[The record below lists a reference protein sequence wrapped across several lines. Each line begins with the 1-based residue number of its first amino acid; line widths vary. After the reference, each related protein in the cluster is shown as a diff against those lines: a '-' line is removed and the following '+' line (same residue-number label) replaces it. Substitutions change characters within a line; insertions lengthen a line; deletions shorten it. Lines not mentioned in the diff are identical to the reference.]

1 MVVQSTRKEGHTHLE
16 LCPFR
21 FLFDLRVSCRNR
33 VPHVH
38 TSDSRRTRL
47 LCLMVLTPAYHDDAS
62 DSDEPVVQTRRTK
75 RHKTNSGN
83 GNANTNQLIDLPDE
97 ADATPNYLYD
107 ALCDSESSLTELA
120 RGWIESYEENST
132 FAIRDFVNM
141 ILRLAGCHDVIETHD
156 IEEGDSAA
164 ATVAQLQDHVRNK
177 SAAQYPLVNKKPPH
191 KFLRDHLN
199 EFLRHLV
206 TFASDKDLLY
216 DDESAEGN
224 VIDNLLIW
232 VSALSSSKLRPFRHT
247 ATVVS
252 LMFLTNLCN
261 VYSSVLELKEDN
273 EKVLTNAASGK
284 GRASK
289 GRSDERVSAAK
300 DTIETCSNKIGKLAN
315 FMNDIFETCFVNRYR
330 DVDARIRSEC
340 VLQLNNWIENLPSVF
355 FEDQYLRY
363 FGWLLF
369 DTDPGVRESV
379 VNGLANLFDTLNT
392 SGFLHFTERFR
403 SRLVEMAQS
412 DSDLDVRAGVIEFL
426 VLLQQAGFLEQDNV
440 DKVIMLLLDANDV
453 VREQVV
459 DFIVDYCNEQSE
471 DEIKNMG
478 RKVKAVKS
486 VDAKWVTYKSVVS
499 VVSSAIALPRDNE
512 SEENEDDDESS
523 NANIEVGATIAE
535 DLTQHYESEDVK
547 KLLSYLLFDPSSLS
561 KDKFEEQLSTILQL
575 SASQQTFLLQL
586 ISACV
591 EGVFKEAKGS
601 RKAQDSNDTETI
613 SSLIIDE
620 TPALLDKFSSSSDM
634 LTLILQLHSKVDL
647 SLYTV
652 KRLEDQFSELHS
664 TICRIFKTHHNR
676 QTQLQCVKFLA
687 SAKKQ
692 DIFPESTLPKL
703 ADLMAEI
710 SSDFANVLSDPAAD
724 WNTIASATQRV
735 EVLCQFMPFSEI
747 SSDDSLLDE
756 VIAKVKSAVEDD
768 DANTEIGDFI
778 NSAINLL
785 RLQLLWSITNSDSSS
800 DSASDFISEVLGAMK
815 EVFMKEDMPISATI
829 KTAGLFLEILVAL
842 KIKDKLTSVGDI
854 IDNDV
859 QARIMYLF
867 INAEYTYFEDLGEDA
882 PAIERLP
889 ALLSSD
895 DEEQLEANLESKN
908 PLEDLQWLL
917 SKISLAVTAKIL
929 DEKWNSR
936 LTLNQ
941 KLYG

>member
-1 MVVQSTRKEGHTHLE
+1 MPSTEPR
-16 LCPFR
+16 R
-21 FLFDLRVSCRNR
+21 
-33 VPHVH
+33 
-38 TSDSRRTRL
+38 SRRTR
-47 LCLMVLTPAYHDDAS
+47 VERTYNDDGS
-62 DSDEPVVQTRRTK
+62 DSDEPAVQTRRAK
-75 RHKTNSGN
+75 RHKANSGN
-83 GNANTNQLIDLPDE
+83 GSTKTNQLIDLPDE

-107 ALCDSESSLTELA
+107 ALLDNETSLTELA

-164 ATVAQLQDHVRNK
+164 ATVAQLQDHVRDK

-191 KFLRDHLN
+191 KFLREHLN
-199 EFLRHLV
+199 EFLHHLV
-206 TFASDKDLLY
+206 AFASDKDLLY
-216 DDESAEGN
+216 ESESAEGN

-252 LMFLTNLCN
+252 LMFLTNLCK

-284 GRASK
+284 GRGSK
-289 GRSDERVSAAK
+289 GRNDERVSAAK
-300 DTIETCSNKIGKLAN
+300 DTIEGCSTKIGKLAN

-440 DKVIMLLLDANDV
+440 DKVIMLLLDANEV

-478 RKVKAVKS
+478 KKLKAVKS
-486 VDAKWVTYKSVVS
+486 VDAKWVTYKSVVA
-499 VVSSAIALPRDNE
+499 VVSSAIALKDDE
-512 SEENEDDDESS
+512 DEDEEEDESS
-523 NANIEVGATIAE
+523 DANIEVGATIAE

-547 KLLSYLLFDPSSLS
+547 KLLAYLLFDPSSLS

-575 SASQQTFLLQL
+575 SPNQQTFLLQL

-591 EGVFKEAKGS
+591 EGVFKESKGS
-601 RKAQDSNDTETI
+601 RRAQESNDTDVI

-620 TPALLDKFSSSSDM
+620 TPALMDKFSSSSEM
-634 LTLILQLHSKVDL
+634 LTLSLQMHSKVDL
-647 SLYTV
+647 SLYTA

-664 TICRIFKTHHNR
+664 TVCRIFKTHHNR

-710 SSDFANVLSDPAAD
+710 SSDFSGVLADPASD

-747 SSDDSLLDE
+747 SSDDSLLDD
-756 VIAKVKSAVEDD
+756 VITKVKSAVEDD
-768 DANTEIGDFI
+768 DSDVHIGEFI

-785 RLQLLWSITNSDSSS
+785 RLQLLWSITSSDATS

-815 EVFMKEDMPISATI
+815 EVIMKEEMPVNVTI

-842 KIKDKLTSVGDI
+842 KIKDKLALVGDL
-854 IDNDV
+854 IDNEV

-867 INAEYTYFEDLGEDA
+867 ISAEFTYFEGLGEDA

-889 ALLSSD
+889 ALLSAD
-895 DEEQLEANLESKN
+895 DEEQLLANLNSKN

-917 SKISLAVTAKIL
+917 SKISLAVTAKIV

>member
-1 MVVQSTRKEGHTHLE
+1 MPSTEPR
-16 LCPFR
+16 R
-21 FLFDLRVSCRNR
+21 
-33 VPHVH
+33 
-38 TSDSRRTRL
+38 SRRARVERT
-47 LCLMVLTPAYHDDAS
+47 YNDDAS
-62 DSDEPVVQTRRTK
+62 ESESEPAVHTRRAK
-75 RHKTNSGN
+75 RHKSNANGN
-83 GNANTNQLIDLPDE
+83 GSSAKTSQLIDIPDE

-164 ATVAQLQDHVRNK
+164 ATVAQLQDHVRDK

-206 TFASDKDLLY
+206 TFASEKDLLY
-216 DDESAEGN
+216 DSDNAEGN
-224 VIDNLLIW
+224 VVDNLLIW

-289 GRSDERVSAAK
+289 GRSNERIKAAE
-300 DTIETCSNKIGKLAN
+300 DTIETCGTKIGKLAN

-369 DTDPGVRESV
+369 DTDAGVRESV

-440 DKVIMLLLDANDV
+440 DKVILLLMDANEV

-471 DEIKNMG
+471 DEVKNMG
-478 RKVKAVKS
+478 KKVKAIKS
-486 VDAKWVTYKSVVS
+486 VDVRWVNYKSVVA
-499 VVSSAIALPRDNE
+499 VVNSAIVM
-512 SEENEDDDESS
+512 SKENENNDDGEEVSA
-523 NANIEVGATIAE
+523 ANMEVGATIAA
-535 DLTQHYESEDVK
+535 DLTQHYESDDIK
-547 KLLSYLLFDPSSLS
+547 KLLAYLLFDPSSLS
-561 KDKFEEQLSTILQL
+561 KDEFEKTLSNALQL
-575 SASQQTFLLQL
+575 SATQQTFLLQL

-591 EGVFKEAKGS
+591 DGVFKEAKTS
-601 RKAQDSNDTETI
+601 RKGQDSDDTEAI
-613 SSLIIDE
+613 SSLIIDK
-620 TPALLDKFSSSSDM
+620 TPALLDKFSSSSNM
-634 LTLILQLHSKVDL
+634 LTLILQLHSKVEM

-710 SSDFANVLSDPAAD
+710 SSDFSNVLSDPESD
-724 WNTIASATQRV
+724 WNTIASATQRI

-747 SSDDSLLDE
+747 SSDESVLDE
-756 VIAKVKSAVEDD
+756 VISKMKSAVANDD
-768 DANTEIGDFI
+768 GNTDAGEFI
-778 NSAINLL
+778 TSAFNLL
-785 RLQLLWSITNSDSSS
+785 RLQLLWTITSSDSSS
-800 DSASDFISEVLGAMK
+800 DSTTEFISEVLGAMN
-815 EVFMKEDMPISATI
+815 EAVVNEDLPLKVAV
-829 KTAGLFLEILVAL
+829 KTAGLFLESLVAL
-842 KIKDKLTSVGDI
+842 KIKDKLPSTGDFM
-854 IDNDV
+854 DNMV
-859 QARIMYLF
+859 QERIMYLF
-867 INAEYTYFEDLGEDA
+867 VNAEYTYFEDLGDDA

-895 DEEQLEANLESKN
+895 DEAQLVANLESKN